1 VRLLVCGVRGSTP
14 APGPEFVRYGGNT
27 SCIAVLAD
35 EDERPRL
42 VLDAGTGLARLS
54 KSFGGEAF
62 VGTILLGH
70 LHWDHTHGLPF
81 FPAGYHPS
89 AEVTLLLPEQGE
101 DAEDLLGRAF
111 SPPHFPIWPRQL
123 GDGWTFD
130 SLKDGEHEIE
140 GFQVLVLE
148 IPHKGG
154 RTFGYRISDGAA
166 SFAYLSDHSP
176 IAYGPGPDGF
186 GPYHEAA
193 VALASGVD
201 LLIHDAQHTAAEF
214 PSKSF
219 MGHSAIDYPVGLARE
234 AGAKGVLLFHH
245 DPPRTD
251 DEIDAIV
258 ELFRGGAVP
267 VDAAAE
273 GAVIT
278 L

>member
-1 VRLLVCGVRGSTP
+1 MRLLVCGVRGSTP

-35 EDERPRL
+35 DDERPRL
-42 VLDAGTGLARLS
+42 VLDAGTGLQPLS
-54 KSFGGEAF
+54 REFSGEAF

-81 FPAGYHPS
+81 FPAGYHPD
-89 AEVTLLLPEQGE
+89 AKVRLLLPEQGE
-101 DAEDLLGRAF
+101 DAEELLARAF

-130 SLKDGEHEIE
+130 NLKEGEHEIE
-140 GFQVLVLE
+140 GFHVLARE

-154 RTFGYRISDGAA
+154 RAFGYRVDHGSS

-176 IAYGPGPDGF
+176 VAYGPGPQGF

-193 VALASGVD
+193 LALATGVD

-214 PSKSF
+214 PSRSF
-219 MGHSAIDYPVGLARE
+219 MGHSAVDYPVGLARE
-234 AGAKGVLLFHH
+234 AGARKVLLFHH

-258 ELFRGGAVP
+258 ESVRGGPVP
-267 VDAAAE
+267 VEAAAE
-273 GAVIT
+273 GVVIT

>member
-1 VRLLVCGVRGSTP
+1 MRVQVCGVRGSTP

-27 SCIAVLAD
+27 SCIAVLSD

-42 VLDAGTGLARLS
+42 VLDAGTGLQRLS
-54 KSFGGEAF
+54 KSFAGEAF

-81 FPAGYHPS
+81 FPPGYHPD
-89 AEVTLLLPEQGE
+89 AKVTLLLPEQGE
-101 DAEDLLGRAF
+101 DAEELLGRAF

-130 SLKDGEHEIE
+130 SLKEGEHDLE
-140 GFQVLVLE
+140 GFSVLARE

-154 RTFGYRISDGAA
+154 RTFGFRITDGA
-166 SFAYLSDHSP
+166 SSIAYLSDHSP
-176 IAYGPGPDGF
+176 VAYGPGPDGF

-193 VALASGVD
+193 VTLASNVD
-201 LLIHDAQHTAAEF
+201 LLFHDSQHTAAEF
-214 PSKSF
+214 GAKSF
-219 MGHSAIDYPVGLARE
+219 MGHSAVDYAVGLGRE
-234 AGAKGVLLFHH
+234 AGAGKVMLFHH

-251 DEIDAIV
+251 SELDAIV
-258 ELFRGGAVP
+258 ESWRGAPVP
-267 VDAAAE
+267 VEAATE
-273 GAVIT
+273 GVTIT

>member
-42 VLDAGTGLARLS
+42 VLDAGTGLQRLS

-81 FPAGYHPS
+81 FPAGYHPD
-89 AEVTLLLPEQGE
+89 AKVTLFLPEQGE
-101 DAEDLLGRAF
+101 DAEELLGRAF

-123 GDGWTFD
+123 GEGWTFEN
-130 SLKDGEHEIE
+130 LKEGEHTLE
-140 GFQVLVLE
+140 GFSVLARE

-154 RTFGYRISDGAA
+154 RTFGYRISDG
-166 SFAYLSDHSP
+166 SSSIAYLSDHNPVS
-176 IAYGPGPDGF
+176 YGPGPDGF

-193 VALASGVD
+193 VSLASGVD
-201 LLIHDAQHTAAEF
+201 ILFHDAQHTGAEF
-214 PSKSF
+214 AAKSF
-219 MGHSAIDYPVGLARE
+219 MGHSSIDYAVGLGQE
-234 AGAKGVLLFHH
+234 AGAGKVMLFHH

-251 DEIDAIV
+251 DEVDAIV
-258 ELFRGGAVP
+258 SGFRDAPVAVE
-267 VDAAAE
+267 AATE
-273 GAVIT
+273 GAVIQ